1 MSDSHQN
8 LKEKDAIAL
17 LISSGC
23 PHDVIEHCKTVAEYA
38 RQIAINIR
46 KSAGKKGQSIDIDM
60 DAVYLGGLLHD
71 IGRSKTH
78 GIGHAVAGAAIAN
91 ENGLGDKLVNIIER
105 HIGAGIPKE
114 EAVGLG
120 LPKKDYMPVTIEE
133 KIVAHADNLVF
144 GNKIGT
150 PDEMVKNLRKKKLD
164 DETIHRFI
172 ELNNEINSMMD

>member
-1 MSDSHQN
+1 MSDSQN

-23 PHDVIEHCKTVAEYA
+23 SPDVIEHCKTVAEYA

-46 KSAGKKGQSIDIDM
+46 KRAWEKGQSIDIDM

-71 IGRSKTH
+71 IGRAKTH
-78 GIGHAVAGAAIAN
+78 GIGHAVAGAAIAV
-91 ENGLGDKLVNIIER
+91 ENGLSDKLVNIIER

-120 LPKKDYMPVTIEE
+120 LPEKDYMPVTIEE

-164 DETIHRFI
+164 DETIRRFI
-172 ELNNEINSMMD
+172 ELNDEIDSMMD

>member
-1 MSDSHQN
+1 M
-8 LKEKDAIAL
+8 
-17 LISSGC
+17 
-23 PHDVIEHCKTVAEYA
+23 
-38 RQIAINIR
+38 
-46 KSAGKKGQSIDIDM
+46 
-60 DAVYLGGLLHD
+60 
-71 IGRSKTH
+71 
-78 GIGHAVAGAAIAN
+78 
-91 ENGLGDKLVNIIER
+91 NIIER

-120 LPKKDYMPVTIEE
+120 LPEKDYIPVTIEE

-164 DETIHRFI
+164 DETIRRFI

>member
-1 MSDSHQN
+1 MSDSQN
-8 LKEKDAIAL
+8 LKEKGAIAL

-23 PHDVIEHCKTVAEYA
+23 SPDVIEHCKTVASYA
-38 RQIAINIR
+38 RQIAIDIR
-46 KSAGKKGQSIDIDM
+46 KSAGKKGHSIDIDM

-78 GIGHAVAGAAIAN
+78 GIGHAVAGAEIAI
-91 ENGLGDKLVNIIER
+91 ENGLDDKLVNIIER
-105 HIGAGIPKE
+105 HIGAGIPKD
-114 EAVGLG
+114 EAVSLG
-120 LPKKDYMPVTIEE
+120 LPEKDYLPLTLEE
-133 KIVAHADNLVF
+133 KIVAYADNLVF

-164 DETIHRFI
+164 EKKIRRFL

>member
-1 MSDSHQN
+1 MSDSRHN

-17 LISSGC
+17 LVNSGC
-23 PHDVIEHCKTVAEYA
+23 SPDVIEHCKTVAEYA

-46 KSAGKKGQSIDIDM
+46 KSAGKTGQSIDIDM

-78 GIGHAVAGAAIAN
+78 GIGHAVAGAAIAA
-91 ENGLGDKLVNIIER
+91 ENGLDDKLVNIIER

-120 LPKKDYMPVTIEE
+120 LPKKDYMPLTIEE

-144 GNKIGT
+144 GNIIGT
-150 PDEMVKNLRKKKLD
+150 QDEMIKNLRKKKL
-164 DETIHRFI
+164 EEKIIQRFI